1 MKVLLVGIK
10 KKKDLKRL
18 NKRETNF
25 IEQEKAINSFENKQ
39 QMFKES
45 KQLIWNR
52 NRKPTMITKLGL
64 KKDWST
70 KY

>member
-25 IEQEKAINSFENKQ
+25 IEQEKAKNSFENKQ
-39 QMFKES
+39 EMFKES
-45 KQLIWNR
+45 KQLIWNQ
-52 NRKPTMITKLGL
+52 NRKPTKITKLGL